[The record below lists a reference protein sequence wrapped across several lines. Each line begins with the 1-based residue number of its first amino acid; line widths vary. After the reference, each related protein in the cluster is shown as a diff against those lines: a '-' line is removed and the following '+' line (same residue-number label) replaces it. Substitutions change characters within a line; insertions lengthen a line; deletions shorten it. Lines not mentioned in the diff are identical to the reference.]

1 MGIRID
7 MDMEGERVLSRN
19 LRVMADNISDYSPVM
34 EHIGEDIKAST
45 LSNFDTESS
54 EREGRWA
61 DLKPETIRQKRR
73 QWYTGWKLVRTGKM
87 KRGFEYEHDSLS
99 VRIKNDVEYFRFHQR
114 GTPHLPRRMMME
126 LKKQDRQEIIRRI
139 QNYIYKQSRTFRR
152 Y

>member
-73 QWYTGWKLVRTGKM
+73 Q
-87 KRGFEYEHDSLS
+87 
-99 VRIKNDVEYFRFHQR
+99 
-114 GTPHLPRRMMME
+114 
-126 LKKQDRQEIIRRI
+126 
-139 QNYIYKQSRTFRR
+139 
-152 Y
+152 